1 MMDTAICKRARRAMA
16 DVAGW
21 QAVLDRNR
29 ALFAPLREGA
39 RIGLVSRGGAD
50 GPVSDLDG
58 PMLVWAVTRQGA
70 RAEAAAFSGFQ
81 EAGVD
86 LLLVADDA
94 ILAGLHARLADDA
107 LSTLVEHINR
117 KDVMVFYLRARD
129 DLDDLGYEELFDEL
143 GITFMGACR

>member
-1 MMDTAICKRARRAMA
+1 METATRESARRAMA

-29 ALFAPLREGA
+29 ALFKPLSDGA
-39 RIGLVSRGGAD
+39 RIGLVSRGGAE

-58 PMLVWAVTRQGA
+58 PMLVWAVTHEGA

-86 LLLVADDA
+86 LLLVADDV

-107 LSTLVEHINR
+107 LSALIEGVNR
-117 KDVMVFYLRARD
+117 KDVVVFYLRARG

>member
-1 MMDTAICKRARRAMA
+1 MKDTAISEGARQGMV

-29 ALFAPLREGA
+29 ALFAPLSDGA

-58 PMLVWAVTRQGA
+58 PMLVWAVTRQGV
-70 RAEAAAFSGFQ
+70 RAEAAEFSGFQ

-94 ILAGLHARLADDA
+94 TLAGLHARLADDA
-107 LSTLVEHINR
+107 LSALIERINR
-117 KDVMVFYLRARD
+117 KDVMVFYLRARG
-129 DLDDLGYEELFDEL
+129 DLDDLGYEELFDDL
-143 GITFMGACR
+143 GISFMGACR

>member
-1 MMDTAICKRARRAMA
+1 MKDTAISEGARRGMA

-29 ALFAPLREGA
+29 ALFAPLSDGA

-107 LSTLVEHINR
+107 LPDLVKRINR
-117 KDVMVFYLRARD
+117 KEVAVFYLRARGE
-129 DLDDLGYEELFDEL
+129 LDDLGYEELFDEL
-143 GITFMGACR
+143 GISFMGACR

>member
-1 MMDTAICKRARRAMA
+1 MA

-21 QAVLDRNR
+21 QAALDRNH
-29 ALFAPLREGA
+29 ALFKPLRDGA
-39 RIGLVSRGGAD
+39 RIGLVSRGGAE

-58 PMLVWAVTRQGA
+58 PMLVWAVTHEGA

-94 ILAGLHARLADDA
+94 ILTGLHARLADDA
-107 LSTLVEHINR
+107 ISALVEGVNR
-117 KDVMVFYLRARD
+117 KDVVVFYLRARG

-143 GITFMGACR
+143 GISFMGACR